1 MILSSSKTGELL
13 NPASIFAHAHIQNGM
28 RVADLCCGS
37 SGHFIFPLSKLVG
50 EEGLVYAVDILKS
63 ALDGIEGR
71 AKLEGETNIST
82 VWSDLEKYG
91 ATKIES
97 ESLDCVSFIND
108 QPKTSMLK
116 EGARLLKPGG
126 ILLVV
131 DWTMKPVPLGPPPEK
146 RVGAEVYKEAVPL
159 LGFSLKEQFIA
170 GPYHYGLVFKK
181 V

>member
-1 MILSSSKTGELL
+1 MILSTSKTGELL
-13 NPASIFAHAHIQNGM
+13 NPAAIFAHAHIKNGM

-50 EEGLVYAVDILKS
+50 EEGAVYAVDVLKS
-63 ALDGIEGR
+63 ALNGIEGR
-71 AKLEGETNIST
+71 AKLEGAINISM

-108 QPKTSMLK
+108 QPKISMIK
-116 EGARLLKPGG
+116 EGARLLKPSGT
-126 ILLVV
+126 LLVV
-131 DWTMKPVPLGPPPEK
+131 DWTMKPMPLGPSPEK
-146 RVGAEVYKEAVPL
+146 RVGAEVYKEAVPP

-170 GPYHYGLVFKK
+170 GQYHYGLVFQK